1 MWDLQTIIDNNTSP
15 ELEKRKKYAL
25 NMNKGVMT
33 YIDKDIALV
42 SPHQSDKE
50 YVGRRI
56 AGFAKNKKPV
66 HGGYPGG

>member
-1 MWDLQTIIDNNTSP
+1 
-15 ELEKRKKYAL
+15 
-25 NMNKGVMT
+25 MNKGVMT

-50 YVGRRI
+50 YIGRRI
-56 AGFAKNKKPV
+56 AGFAKINKPV

>member
-25 NMNKGVMT
+25 SMNKGVMT

-50 YVGRRI
+50 YIGRRI
-56 AGFAKNKKPV
+56 AGFAKIKKPV